1 MGCAR
6 LLVDKGANVNLYFK
20 FGRGFS
26 TPMLSMLQPNNVTG
40 VQFLLENG
48 ARVNPFENIPGAVES
63 LNLNDANKAEERL
76 TILKLLIDAGAD
88 VNASVVGRPL
98 LSRLEHSKEGHAE
111 LALVLLENGAKGY
124 GLKELLLAA
133 IQGHIGLLDWLLD
146 HGIDPLGADEYLNT
160 PLHFAA
166 VHDHLELAKRLVST
180 DTLAALNAYGETPLD
195 MAGGE
200 TSDLLESHD
209 APDGHG
215 VSFWEAI
222 RNGDL
227 DRVKA
232 YEKSGMDLRVSEPQA
247 EGNDQNLSPL
257 MQAVHSKQSDIVKY
271 LIEHHD
277 NIFAETNLMKEV
289 RLKRLSEIE
298 KILNTK
304 FRLSYRLQGDRTS
317 GQQLSIS
324 YAGFDVSAP
333 YHLESSTDLKN
344 WMKIE
349 GTEHRFKDRPENAYD
364 LDIPQF
370 TESRQFIRLRKA
382 E

>member
-1 MGCAR
+1 
-6 LLVDKGANVNLYFK
+6 
-20 FGRGFS
+20 
-26 TPMLSMLQPNNVTG
+26 
-40 VQFLLENG
+40 
-48 ARVNPFENIPGAVES
+48 
-63 LNLNDANKAEERL
+63 
-76 TILKLLIDAGAD
+76 
-88 VNASVVGRPL
+88 